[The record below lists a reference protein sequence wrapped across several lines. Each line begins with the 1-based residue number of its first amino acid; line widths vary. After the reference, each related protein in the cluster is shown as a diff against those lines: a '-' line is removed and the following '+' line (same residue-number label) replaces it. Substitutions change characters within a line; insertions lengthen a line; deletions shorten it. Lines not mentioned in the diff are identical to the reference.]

1 MHPFACCRD
10 VGAVG
15 VAKGAFTFVDMGGEV
30 DLPCE
35 CELTIKAHR
44 KPVSRRRKTQPVACI
59 AQDGVVLTAE
69 GSGHRALG
77 IGQVGFFRK
86 DPLIDAFLQEAE
98 DRF

>member
-1 MHPFACCRD
+1 MTGGNRPNNRACD
-10 VGAVG
+10 
-15 VAKGAFTFVDMGGEV
+15 TI
-30 DLPCE
+30 LPP
-35 CELTIKAHR
+35 TGIYPIKAHR
-44 KPVSRRRKTQPVACI
+44 KPASRRRKTQPVACI